1 MRIRSTPEGRAR
13 TSHGPLRPLLL
24 AGLLLAAHAHAVA
37 QRFSETSP
45 EATRETYFWIKRQ
58 VSENFSR
65 LYSTIVVARNEPFDF
80 PEFRLNWMDMDAGSS
95 IHGLARDDLMHVL
108 AIDVIS
114 LREIVQRAGYPKAVW
129 GDPLIAF
136 EDKYMRAIANQPP
149 ALHVIKQCVNP
160 SRNES
165 VRFDEILALPESNA
179 LNRTDDLRA
188 RIDDCGH
195 RDSPLVEAMD
205 SDMQKIFAVVAD
217 YEKSHRGQVTPID
230 SLNEIGGTVPA
241 TLVLDWSPTRGI
253 LRVIPSF
260 YYRLCQFRK
269 VDPEDPGKCPNWA
282 DVSGDELEGAG
293 NYNFNARW
301 PDGRTRSGQV
311 AVTFEA
317 TGKHWRISP

>member
-1 MRIRSTPEGRAR
+1 MTVRSRLEGRAR
-13 TSHGPLRPLLL
+13 PSRGPLRCCLL
-24 AGLLLAAHAHAVA
+24 AGLLLSLHFGSFA

-58 VSENFSR
+58 VFESFSR
-65 LYSTIVVARNEPFDF
+65 LFSKIDVPRNEPFDF
-80 PEFRLNWMDMDAGSS
+80 PGFRLYWMDMDARSLN
-95 IHGLARDDLMHVL
+95 HGQTRDDLLHVL

-114 LREIVQRAGYPKAVW
+114 LREIFLRAGYPKTVW

-136 EDKYMRAIANQPP
+136 EDKYMRAIANQAP
-149 ALHVIKQCVNP
+149 ALDAIRRCVNP
-160 SRNES
+160 SRSES
-165 VRFDEILALPESNA
+165 ARFDEILAMPQSSASN
-179 LNRTDDLRA
+179 RPDDLGS
-188 RIDDCGH
+188 RIDECGH

-217 YEKSHRGQVTPID
+217 YEKLHRGQVAAID
-230 SLNEIGGTVPA
+230 SINEIGGTVPA
-241 TLVLDWSPTRGI
+241 TLLLDWSPTRGI
-253 LRVIPSF
+253 LRVIPTF

-269 VDPEDPGKCPNWA
+269 VDPDDPAKCPNWT

-293 NYNFNARW
+293 IYNFSARW
-301 PDGRTRSGQV
+301 PDGRTRSGQI